1 MGDGKQ
7 QTSRNVHQESRKVER
22 KEEERGRERGVERE
36 RETETER
43 VAKESGI
50 RKSGGQQGPTDHSR
64 ESSANLPKQSDK
76 GDTSQ
81 TAMHAGARGAA
92 RRAEGKRLCQ
102 KERARESEREGE
114 GAGERETREEVEGES
129 ESGPCVIWRPYRKS

>member
-22 KEEERGRERGVERE
+22 KEEGRGRERGGE

-102 KERARESEREGE
+102 KERARESERERERGRGSGRE
-114 GAGERETREEVEGES
+114 RREKRWREKVRAGLV
-129 ESGPCVIWRPYRKS
+129 